1 MNCWDFEGPR
11 EDSFTPI
18 LIKEELYG
26 KKDWFDKI
34 KSYSILI

>member
-26 KKDWFDKI
+26 KKR
-34 KSYSILI
+34 LIR